1 MEIARVPRVTWCEF
15 PRCWLAFAMFVL
27 PLAANAQEDADELAK
42 KLSNPV
48 AALISV
54 PLQLNWDTNIGADE
68 EGDRFTLNIQP
79 VVPLSLNEE
88 WNLISRT
95 ILPIIDQSDVF
106 AGAGSQS
113 GTGDI
118 VQSLFFS
125 PKQPTASGWI
135 WGAGPVLL
143 LPTASDDLLG
153 SEKWGI
159 GPTAVVL
166 KQAGGMTYGALINHI
181 ESVAGD
187 EDRADVSATF
197 IQPFLAKGY
206 PGGVTLTF
214 NTESTYD
221 WQAEQ
226 WTVPLNV
233 IYSKVTKIGGQLVSV
248 AGGARYYVEA
258 PDGGPE
264 WGLRSVFALLYPR

>member
-15 PRCWLAFAMFVL
+15 PRSWLAFAMFVL

-68 EGDRFTLNIQP
+68 L
-79 VVPLSLNEE
+79 
-88 WNLISRT
+88 
-95 ILPIIDQSDVF
+95 
-106 AGAGSQS
+106 
-113 GTGDI
+113 
-118 VQSLFFS
+118 
-125 PKQPTASGWI
+125 
-135 WGAGPVLL
+135 
-143 LPTASDDLLG
+143 
-153 SEKWGI
+153 
-159 GPTAVVL
+159 
-166 KQAGGMTYGALINHI
+166 
-181 ESVAGD
+181 
-187 EDRADVSATF
+187 
-197 IQPFLAKGY
+197 
-206 PGGVTLTF
+206 TLTF

-264 WGLRSVFALLYPR
+264 WGLRSVFTLLYPR